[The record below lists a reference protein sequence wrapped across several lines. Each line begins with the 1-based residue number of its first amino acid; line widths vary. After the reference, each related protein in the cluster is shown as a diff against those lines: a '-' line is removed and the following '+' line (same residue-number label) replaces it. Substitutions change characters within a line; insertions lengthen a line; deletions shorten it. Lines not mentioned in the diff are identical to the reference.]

1 MFIGR
6 VVGNLWATKK
16 HDSLEGKRLLLVQPI
31 DAMSEAAAGEPLLV
45 LDRQIDAG
53 PGDTVLVM
61 DEGNSARQVLADS
74 KAPVRAVVVGI
85 VGPVV
90 VGGRTVKFH

>member
-45 LDRQIDAG
+45 VDRQIDAG

-61 DEGNSARQVLADS
+61 DEGNSARQVLADP

-85 VGPVV
+85 VDQVV
-90 VGGRTVKFH
+90 VGGRMVKFH